1 MPDKCVWTL
10 DDLHDYYE
18 TKCGQ
23 AFTFTYTK
31 CEKEFK
37 YCPYCG
43 KEIEEAK

>member
-1 MPDKCVWTL
+1 MPGKCVWIP

-18 TKCGQ
+18 TSCDH
-23 AFTFTYTK
+23 AFSFEYGK
-31 CEKEFK
+31 REKEFK